1 MAGANSLLGRFRMLQ
16 SVSMAVEGE
25 FAMIQACP
33 ACGMAID
40 TTDAEP
46 LARVACPNCGEK
58 TRVERTFDHFVLLET
73 LGVGGMGT
81 VYKARDTLLDR
92 FVALK
97 LLRRDLSGESDPA
110 SRLQHEAR
118 VAASINHPNV
128 IQVLSSGT
136 DHGQFYVVMELVDR
150 GSLDDLIE
158 QRNRLPEG
166 QVLESGI
173 QVAKGLRA
181 AHRQGLI
188 HRDVKPANILFID
201 EQIAKIGD
209 FGLASAAAEGTKKDE
224 IWGTPYYVAPE
235 RLNNGPEDF
244 RTDIY
249 GLGAT
254 LFHAVAGKP
263 PIEGNTNSAALL
275 LDLKNHPLDLRAVA
289 PDVSQATATVL
300 ERMIAPDPAQRFS
313 SYDELVSEME
323 HAQHALKGQEHV
335 AVARGRSPR
344 WALAGVVLFI
354 MLLAMAALF
363 LARKPREHVASG
375 ALPSASVASV
385 KLNGKDKSPADRG
398 VNPQPA
404 GVASRAEDKK
414 KVLAFETAPWKT
426 ALANYREQIALYD
439 FAAAKEAIKNVQL
452 SDASLKQ
459 AQQATEKRA
468 EWLIDW
474 KNNLI
479 DDINR
484 AHFSGAISDSS
495 GAKYTGIAGATDQS
509 LSLKLRYGI
518 ARVTWRELSPETLLT
533 VSTSFVKPNAPDAP
547 DREWRCAAFAS
558 EFGQT
563 EVARQLAEAAAKGKS
578 QYHEQISQLF
588 PPPSQFR

>member
-1 MAGANSLLGRFRMLQ
+1 
-16 SVSMAVEGE
+16 
-25 FAMIQACP
+25 MIQTCP
-33 ACGMAID
+33 ACGTAID

-46 LARVACPNCGEK
+46 LALVTCPNCGEK
-58 TRVERTFDHFVLLET
+58 TRAERTFDHFVLLET

-97 LLRRDLSGESDPA
+97 LLRGDLSGESDHA
-110 SRLQHEAR
+110 SRLQQEAR

-128 IQVLSSGT
+128 IQVFSSGI
-136 DHGQFYVVMELVDR
+136 DHGQFYVVMELVNR
-150 GSLDDLIE
+150 GNLDDLIE
-158 QRNRLPEG
+158 QRNRLPEEE
-166 QVLESGI
+166 VLESGI

-201 EQIAKIGD
+201 EQTAKISD
-209 FGLASAAAEGTKKDE
+209 FGLASAAAEGAKRDE

-249 GLGAT
+249 SLGAT
-254 LFHAVAGKP
+254 LFHAVAGKA

-275 LDLKNHPLDLRAVA
+275 LELKNHPLDLCAIA
-289 PDVSQATATVL
+289 PNVSQATATIL

-323 HAQHALKGQEHV
+323 RAQHALEGREHV
-335 AVARGRSPR
+335 AVGRGRWTLR
-344 WALAGVVLFI
+344 ALAGVVLFI
-354 MLLAMAALF
+354 MLMAMAALF
-363 LARKPREHVASG
+363 SARKPRGHVATS
-375 ALPSASVASV
+375 ALPSASVASL
-385 KLNGKDKSPADRG
+385 KTDAKDKSPAHRP
-398 VNPQPA
+398 VNLQSA
-404 GVASRAEDKK
+404 GAATRAENEK
-414 KVLAFETAPWKT
+414 KVLKLETARWNA

-439 FAAAKEAIKNVQL
+439 FAAAREAIKDVPL

-459 AQQATEKRA
+459 AQEATEKRA
-468 EWLIDW
+468 QCLIDW
-474 KNNLI
+474 KNSLI

-509 LSLKLRYGI
+509 LSLKLPYGI
-518 ARVTWRELSPETLLT
+518 ARVTWRELSPATLLT
-533 VSTSFVKPNAPDAP
+533 VSTSFVKPNAPDEP
-547 DREWRCAAFAS
+547 DRQWRCAVFAS

-563 EVARQLAEAAAKGKS
+563 EAARQLAEAAAKVKS

-588 PPPSQFR
+588 SPPPQFR